1 MPHYD
6 IALIKAAVNN
16 LDADPHGEQ
25 INLNRRNTLML
36 QVQPTDELKVEGKQ
50 FSTDK
55 TEVTPLEAR
64 NFSTDMKSE
73 DISPDR
79 IMQPSNMLI

>member
-1 MPHYD
+1 M
-6 IALIKAAVNN
+6 
-16 LDADPHGEQ
+16 
-25 INLNRRNTLML
+25 
-36 QVQPTDELKVEGKQ
+36 QPTDELKVEGKQ

-79 IMQPSNMLI
+79 IM